1 MSNDFLR
8 QLEASHVRRMVDCM
22 YERVYSQSQ
31 LVIQEGAAGN
41 HLYVLAGKKLYN
53 GICFVF

>member
-1 MSNDFLR
+1 MSNDFLQ

-41 HLYVLAGKKLYN
+41 HLYVLAGKK
-53 GICFVF
+53 I